1 MLESNFEKFGNVAK
15 RYLNK
20 GIKNMI
26 ETIQMA
32 ASASDFVNS
41 FGPSAGFSLFW
52 AICAIGGGIIGA
64 AIGGNWAFV
73 MTGFSVFLGFA
84 VAASTGSDI
93 VLNYMAF
100 GPVFGP
106 HICFAGGAA
115 AHAYAGKLGLN
126 GEKKGKDIDTSPAGF
141 GNPTMLWIGAIFGLG
156 GYLLERCI
164 RLIPWFG
171 HNTDTVALTV
181 LISGL
186 LVRLIFGKTGI
197 FNWTSQLTDK
207 ECWLR
212 WQEKPSQWITIG
224 IGASIFAGGLTLTV
238 AHLLPYL
245 SPEIEKALLGNA
257 QALPFGISAITILML
272 ILGFKIPVT
281 HHITITAGLAAMVWF
296 PILGNSLFLA
306 LLASVVF
313 GLMAAGLA
321 EFSQRLMYARGDT
334 HIDPPAASIWI
345 SHTIVRGLGLLV
357 MAAMA

>member
-1 MLESNFEKFGNVAK
+1 
-15 RYLNK
+15 
-20 GIKNMI
+20 MI

-32 ASASDFVNS
+32 AQASDFVNS
-41 FGPSAGFSLFW
+41 FGPTAGFSLFW
-52 AICAIGGGIIGA
+52 AICAIGGGMIGA
-64 AIGGNWAFV
+64 GIGGNWAFV

-84 VAASTGSDI
+84 VAATTGSDV

-106 HICFAGGAA
+106 HICFAAGAA

-141 GNPTMLWIGAIFGLG
+141 GNPTLLWIGAAFGLG
-156 GYLLERCI
+156 GYLVERCI

-181 LISGL
+181 LLSGL
-186 LVRLIFGKTGI
+186 VARLIFGKTGI

-224 IGASIFAGGLTLTV
+224 VGASVLSGGLTLTV
-238 AHLLPYL
+238 AYLLPHV
-245 SPEIEKALLGNA
+245 SPETEKVLLANA
-257 QALPFGISAITILML
+257 QTLPFGISAITILML

-296 PILGNSLFLA
+296 PVLGNSLLLA
-306 LLASVVF
+306 LVAAVVF

-334 HIDPPAASIWI
+334 HIDPPAAAIWL
-345 SHTIVRGLGLLV
+345 SHTVVKGLAVLAL
-357 MAAMA
+357 AAMA